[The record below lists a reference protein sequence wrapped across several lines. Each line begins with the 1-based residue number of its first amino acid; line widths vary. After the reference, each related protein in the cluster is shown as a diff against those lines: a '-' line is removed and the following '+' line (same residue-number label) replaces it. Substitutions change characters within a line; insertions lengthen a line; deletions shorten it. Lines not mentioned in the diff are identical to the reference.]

1 MGRATRVTLLLATSP
16 AASSN
21 TLIRAA
27 MDEDIKGAIVILDE
41 AHNIEDIA
49 RDVGSVDIEEDD
61 LTSWMEQKKN
71 KLEKRDFQHY
81 VALRELEEANI
92 SKQCFPILLECA
104 TKAIKVA
111 TDSETD
117 TANKCHVSLFSPLTY
132 FFSRNGSHML
142 DYQLALQRC
151 VRNDTDERFREERN
165 RAFISKWLRRP
176 LRVYEN
182 FDLSLEGLKS
192 FFENAKE
199 HYGINTVRATQSLGL
214 NGDVVQNKD
223 QNAWFT
229 RKKKQKLNKSGNGD
243 GRETSVIEN
252 NISFPTLT
260 SPDLIESQ
268 PSAQKNSNTYNCKYL
283 PQCSNQTEPRD
294 THGANGYLLDQF
306 LKDKVNGRDDD
317 AGIRLSPFADYNDC
331 GDSDPQAYIGHSHSS
346 HQLGR
351 PSKTGLLLWL
361 VARIGLRDRNE
372 AISTGAAH
380 LVAYG
385 RLFLANNPDL
395 PTRFHL
401 DAHLNQPDVTTFY
414 THHPVLSSTQ
424 PQVML
429 L

>member
-1 MGRATRVTLLLATSP
+1 MRSACTFLENPPLSVYNYIINP
-16 AASSN
+16 V
-21 TLIRAA
+21 IRAA

-49 RDVGSVDIEEDD
+49 RDVGSVDIEEDVLDMSAAFVQD

-81 VALRELEEANI
+81 VA
-92 SKQCFPILLECA
+92 
-104 TKAIKVA
+104 IKVA

-117 TANKCHVSLFSPLTY
+117 TANKCHVSDNFG
-132 FFSRNGSHML
+132 RNGSHML

-151 VRNDTDERFREERN
+151 VRNDTDMNSTLSTSFSIIIGVIILVELIDERFREERN

-283 PQCSNQTEPRD
+283 PQCSNQTEPR
-294 THGANGYLLDQF
+294 
-306 LKDKVNGRDDD
+306 
-317 AGIRLSPFADYNDC
+317 
-331 GDSDPQAYIGHSHSS
+331 
-346 HQLGR
+346 
-351 PSKTGLLLWL
+351 
-361 VARIGLRDRNE
+361 
-372 AISTGAAH
+372 
-380 LVAYG
+380 
-385 RLFLANNPDL
+385 
-395 PTRFHL
+395 
-401 DAHLNQPDVTTFY
+401 
-414 THHPVLSSTQ
+414 
-424 PQVML
+424 
-429 L
+429 

>member
-1 MGRATRVTLLLATSP
+1 MRSACTFLENPPLSV
-16 AASSN
+16 
-21 TLIRAA
+21 IRAA

-49 RDVGSVDIEEDD
+49 RDVGSVDIEEDVLDMSAAFVQD

-81 VALRELEEANI
+81 VA
-92 SKQCFPILLECA
+92 
-104 TKAIKVA
+104 IKVA

-117 TANKCHVSLFSPLTY
+117 TANKCHVSDNFG
-132 FFSRNGSHML
+132 RNGSHML

>member
-1 MGRATRVTLLLATSP
+1 MRSACTFLENPPLSV
-16 AASSN
+16 
-21 TLIRAA
+21 IRAA

-49 RDVGSVDIEEDD
+49 RDVGSVDIEEDV
-61 LTSWMEQKKN
+61 L
-71 KLEKRDFQHY
+71 
-81 VALRELEEANI
+81 
-92 SKQCFPILLECA
+92 
-104 TKAIKVA
+104 
-111 TDSETD
+111 DSI
-117 TANKCHVSLFSPLTY
+117 
-132 FFSRNGSHML
+132 NGSHML

-283 PQCSNQTEPRD
+283 PQCSNQTEPR
-294 THGANGYLLDQF
+294 
-306 LKDKVNGRDDD
+306 
-317 AGIRLSPFADYNDC
+317 
-331 GDSDPQAYIGHSHSS
+331 
-346 HQLGR
+346 
-351 PSKTGLLLWL
+351 
-361 VARIGLRDRNE
+361 
-372 AISTGAAH
+372 
-380 LVAYG
+380 
-385 RLFLANNPDL
+385 
-395 PTRFHL
+395 
-401 DAHLNQPDVTTFY
+401 
-414 THHPVLSSTQ
+414 
-424 PQVML
+424 
-429 L
+429 

>member
-1 MGRATRVTLLLATSP
+1 MRSACTFLENPPLS
-16 AASSN
+16 
-21 TLIRAA
+21 
-27 MDEDIKGAIVILDE
+27 
-41 AHNIEDIA
+41 EDIA

-81 VALRELEEANI
+81 VA
-92 SKQCFPILLECA
+92 
-104 TKAIKVA
+104 IKVA

-117 TANKCHVSLFSPLTY
+117 TANKCHVSDNFG
-132 FFSRNGSHML
+132 RNGSHML

-151 VRNDTDERFREERN
+151 VRNDTDMNSTLSTSFSIIIGVIILVELIDERFREERN

-424 PQVML
+424 PQI
-429 L
+429 

>member
-1 MGRATRVTLLLATSP
+1 MRSACTFLENPPLSV
-16 AASSN
+16 
-21 TLIRAA
+21 IRAA

-49 RDVGSVDIEEDD
+49 RDVGSVDIEEDVLDMSAAFVQD

-81 VALRELEEANI
+81 VA
-92 SKQCFPILLECA
+92 
-104 TKAIKVA
+104 IKVA

-117 TANKCHVSLFSPLTY
+117 TANKCHVSDNFG
-132 FFSRNGSHML
+132 RNGSHML

-151 VRNDTDERFREERN
+151 VRNDTDMNSTLSTSFSIIIGVIILVELIDERFREERN

-424 PQVML
+424 PQI
-429 L
+429 

>member
-1 MGRATRVTLLLATSP
+1 MRSACTFLENPPLSV
-16 AASSN
+16 
-21 TLIRAA
+21 IRAA

-81 VALRELEEANI
+81 VA
-92 SKQCFPILLECA
+92 
-104 TKAIKVA
+104 IKVA

-117 TANKCHVSLFSPLTY
+117 TANKCHVSDNFG
-132 FFSRNGSHML
+132 RNGSHML

-151 VRNDTDERFREERN
+151 VRNDTDMNSTLSTSFSIIIGVIILVELIDERFREERN

-424 PQVML
+424 PQI
-429 L
+429 

>member
-49 RDVGSVDIEEDD
+49 RDVGSVDIEEDVLDMSAAFVQD

-81 VALRELEEANI
+81 V
-92 SKQCFPILLECA
+92 
-104 TKAIKVA
+104 AIKVA